1 MRERGLRD
9 DAEVFG
15 LRIRSS
21 MKWAFSEMGKSMKG
35 QSCREEE
42 KFSLGQV
49 KY

>member
-21 MKWAFSEMGKSMKG
+21 MKWAFSEMGKSVERIDLEG
-35 QSCREEE
+35 GS
-42 KFSLGQV
+42 GI
-49 KY
+49 